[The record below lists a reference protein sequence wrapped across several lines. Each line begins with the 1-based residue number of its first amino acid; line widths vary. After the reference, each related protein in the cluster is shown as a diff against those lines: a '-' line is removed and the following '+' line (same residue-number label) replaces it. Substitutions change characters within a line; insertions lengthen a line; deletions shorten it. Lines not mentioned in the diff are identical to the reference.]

1 MPAART
7 AVRPAAVT
15 RLESLERTRER
26 ILAAARD
33 AVAEGG
39 WQAAQVAPIA
49 ARAGVAT
56 GSVYRYFE
64 SKAALYREVLDV
76 VSRREVEVLR
86 RIADGEG
93 SATRRLSDAI
103 AAFIDRAMKARRLAH
118 ALIAEPCDPE
128 IDAGRLYH
136 RAAITKEF
144 TRIVR
149 DGIESGEFVDMD
161 AGLGAACVFGAFCE
175 ALVARIAPDAG
186 SAVRSPQ
193 RSTAAIAKL
202 CTRMLTRG
210 R

>member
-1 MPAART
+1 M
-7 AVRPAAVT
+7 RPAAVT
-15 RLESLERTRER
+15 RLESLEKTRER
-26 ILAAARD
+26 ILLAARD
-33 AVAEGG
+33 VVAEGG
-39 WQAAQVAPIA
+39 WQAAQIAPIA

-144 TRIVR
+144 TRIVQ
-149 DGIESGEFVDMD
+149 DGIDAGEFIDID
-161 AGLGAACVFGAFCE
+161 AKLGAACVFGAFCE
-175 ALVARIAPDAG
+175 ALVGRLAPDARPEG
-186 SAVRSPQ
+186 RAPQ
-193 RSTAAIAKL
+193 RSTAAIARL